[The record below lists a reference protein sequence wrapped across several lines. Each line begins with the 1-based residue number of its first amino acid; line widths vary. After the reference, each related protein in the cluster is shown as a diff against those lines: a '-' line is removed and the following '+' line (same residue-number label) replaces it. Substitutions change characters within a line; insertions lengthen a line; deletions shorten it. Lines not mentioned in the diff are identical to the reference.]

1 MRLPRPSWEARPWAG
16 LPKEAAWP
24 LHRPGS
30 QLGRHPSAAGAV
42 DVVAQPEALASVK
55 DDELPQELAGLDA
68 KAREAKVKQLADERK
83 ALEEKATELAAE
95 RDAWRAKNVAEKEDS
110 FDANV
115 MKGVKEKAAKHGLTY

>member
-1 MRLPRPSWEARPWAG
+1 
-16 LPKEAAWP
+16 
-24 LHRPGS
+24 
-30 QLGRHPSAAGAV
+30 V

-95 RDAWRAKNVAEKEDS
+95 RVAWRAKTVAEKEDS

-115 MKGVKEKAAKHGLTY
+115 MKGVKEKAAKHGLSY